1 MRVGIR
7 RRGSCVRA
15 APDDT
20 PDTPPATGMRDFDS
34 TGRDG
39 WVLQAASA
47 AIMQIAAKIAARTM
61 GRAVLLD

>member
-1 MRVGIR
+1 
-7 RRGSCVRA
+7 
-15 APDDT
+15 
-20 PDTPPATGMRDFDS
+20 MRDFDS

-39 WVLQAASA
+39 WLLQAASA